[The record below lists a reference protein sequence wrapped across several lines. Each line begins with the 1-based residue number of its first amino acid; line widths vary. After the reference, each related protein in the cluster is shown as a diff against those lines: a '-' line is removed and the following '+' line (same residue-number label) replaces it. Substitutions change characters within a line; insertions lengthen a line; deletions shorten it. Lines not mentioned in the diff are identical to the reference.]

1 MGRRDYQRYSVM
13 PTTAGVV
20 RVLRDVVVQRTGDR
34 ELVVISSEP
43 GVIQSSMSL
52 ELHDQPGSSRVL
64 NVRVVDSQPLLL
76 DGSLRYRMVLEVLA
90 APPQMDGTVPAWEL
104 GRV

>member
-1 MGRRDYQRYSVM
+1 MGRRDYQRYAVM

-20 RVLRDVVVQRTGDR
+20 RVLRDVVVQWTRER

-52 ELHDQPGSSRVL
+52 ELHDQPGSPRVL
-64 NVRVVDSQPLLL
+64 NVRVIDSQPLLL
-76 DGSLRYRMVLEVLA
+76 DGSLRHRMVLEVLA
-90 APPQMDGTVPAWEL
+90 VPPQTEGTVPAWEL